1 MGKFNEFRFEGLDAR
16 KISNKYMTM
25 KRVSGDKNKIVV
37 KVGDAHILKTKF
49 GYALILNAEY
59 VVFLKDWQVDQNYY
73 GNEVLLN
80 KEFFLPKK
88 WDDFSLEFGYEEDNL
103 NWEEWLNTAIAQSEN
118 EDNAV
123 RWAL

>member
-25 KRVSGDKNKIVV
+25 KRVSDDKNKIVV
-37 KVGDAHILKTKF
+37 KVGDSHILKTKF

-80 KEFFLPKK
+80 KEFFIPKK
-88 WDDFSLEFGYEEDNL
+88 WGDFSLEFGYEEDNL

>member
-25 KRVSGDKNKIVV
+25 KRVSDDKNKIVV

-80 KEFFLPKK
+80 KEFFIPKK
-88 WDDFSLEFGYEEDNL
+88 WGDFSLEFEYEEDNL

>member
-25 KRVSGDKNKIVV
+25 KRVSEDKNKIVV
-37 KVGDAHILKTKF
+37 KVGDTHILKTKF

-80 KEFFLPKK
+80 KEFFVLKK
-88 WDDFSLEFGYEEDNL
+88 WGDFSLEFGYEEDNL

>member
-25 KRVSGDKNKIVV
+25 KRVSDDKNKIVV
-37 KVGDAHILKTKF
+37 KVGDSHILKTKF

-59 VVFLKDWQVDQNYY
+59 VVFIKDWQVDQNYY
-73 GNEVLLN
+73 GNEVLLS
-80 KEFFLPKK
+80 KEFFSPKK
-88 WDDFSLEFGYEEDNL
+88 WGDFSLEFGYEEDNL

>member
-25 KRVSGDKNKIVV
+25 KRVSEDKNKIVV
-37 KVGDAHILKTKF
+37 KVGDTHILKTKF
-49 GYALILNAEY
+49 GYELILNAEY

-80 KEFFLPKK
+80 KEFFVLKK
-88 WDDFSLEFGYEEDNL
+88 WGDFSLEFGYEEDNL

>member
-25 KRVSGDKNKIVV
+25 KRVSDDKNKIVV
-37 KVGDAHILKTKF
+37 KVGDSHILKTKF

-59 VVFLKDWQVDQNYY
+59 VVFIKDWQVDQNYY

-80 KEFFLPKK
+80 KEFFIPKK
-88 WDDFSLEFGYEEDNL
+88 WGDFSLEFGYEEDNL

-118 EDNAV
+118 EDNAA